1 MLKGFAMEVKITNSD
16 LPLSQHDTGSV
27 NLELLYAE
35 LAAMRQLV
43 ETLTLTTKE
52 LKATIKELRAT
63 TKEQTAAIQ
72 KQDKTIEEQNKEIR
86 KLTNTLKKKES
97 ELSESKELVK
107 TLKTLLSSKE
117 VDLDALR
124 RLLFQ
129 GGREQKKD
137 KKESASQNAEEKQ
150 KQPHVNSPRRNRQ
163 SNSAK
168 TDCCDSEKEK
178 FLDFNG
184 NALAASTRDDA
195 SKEIAQTI
203 EKDGRKY
210 AFKGW

>member
-1 MLKGFAMEVKITNSD
+1 MEVKITNSD

-52 LKATIKELRAT
+52 LKATIKELKATIKELKAT

-137 KKESASQNAEEKQ
+137 KKDSASQPK
-150 KQPHVNSPRRNRQ
+150 VL
-163 SNSAK
+163 
-168 TDCCDSEKEK
+168 T
-178 FLDFNG
+178 LD
-184 NALAASTRDDA
+184 L
-195 SKEIAQTI
+195 IL
-203 EKDGRKY
+203 
-210 AFKGW
+210 

>member
-1 MLKGFAMEVKITNSD
+1 MEVKITNSD

-52 LKATIKELRAT
+52 LKATI
-63 TKEQTAAIQ
+63 KEQTAAIQ

-137 KKESASQNAEEKQ
+137 KKESAFSECRRKAKTASC
-150 KQPHVNSPRRNRQ
+150 KQPAPKQTEQFSKDRLLRRRERKVPRFQWQRPCGIYQ
-163 SNSAK
+163 
-168 TDCCDSEKEK
+168 
-178 FLDFNG
+178 G
-184 NALAASTRDDA
+184 
-195 SKEIAQTI
+195 
-203 EKDGRKY
+203 
-210 AFKGW
+210 

>member
-1 MLKGFAMEVKITNSD
+1 MLKGIAMEVKITSTA
-16 LPLSQHDTGSV
+16 LPGNQHDTGSV

-52 LKATIKELRAT
+52 LKATIKELKAT

-137 KKESASQNAEEKQ
+137 KKDSASQPK
-150 KQPHVNSPRRNRQ
+150 VL
-163 SNSAK
+163 
-168 TDCCDSEKEK
+168 T
-178 FLDFNG
+178 LD
-184 NALAASTRDDA
+184 L
-195 SKEIAQTI
+195 IL
-203 EKDGRKY
+203 
-210 AFKGW
+210 